1 MSTPCGCSDDSPDP
15 AAPAWTPGTISN
27 RPGLGALA
35 YRIGTWSSFM
45 QTMQGRIA
53 SLYNALPA
61 QSDGPPGPP
70 SPPPMTR
77 EPSDPAFAL
86 LDAWAIVAD
95 VITFYQERIANEGYV
110 RTATEV
116 RSLQELAKLVNYR
129 PRPGVAASTTVA
141 YTVQDQGTD
150 ANVSVPAG
158 SAMQTLPV
166 AGEIPQVFETSTPL
180 TARASW
186 TALAPRIARAQQVTG
201 DANVIYVNGTST
213 RLKANDPLLIVEGAN
228 HRVRRIESVSVD
240 VPNKRITLMLQS
252 GGAAAPAPIA
262 LAMTVEPRV
271 EANAAVAAANA
282 SAAGVADTP
291 AAGSPPVTLA
301 PKARAPVFAETVPP
315 LLARSFSQAL
325 VRAPS
330 AHPANAAALAQ
341 SLSET
346 LRPDT
351 DTTRQ
356 MLVKFAP
363 ALQGPLDTA
372 LRNTTIAPQPDV
384 QVFAFNVQAAPFGS
398 SAPLQTIYG
407 RGNLPLRQVEWSF
420 GVPGMQLDQHLDVI
434 AEPVAPPAFESPDV
448 LYLDGTY
455 DRIIANSWIIVF
467 GVDGNNAPTAPVV
480 SQAAEVHNES
490 RADYGISA
498 KTTRIKL
505 ANPPWFDVPTHS
517 FKTAVRGSVVYAQS
531 EALDLAQAPVTQ
543 DIAGATIEL
552 DDLHDGMAP
561 GQWLVISGERTD
573 VPDTQGVNGTELV
586 MLASAQHAVET
597 EADNAGTQT
606 SGGNANSSG
615 GSGSSGGNNRAA
627 QALLPGGRMRTT
639 LILSAP
645 LAYVYKRESI
655 TLSGNVTTATHG
667 ETHTEILG
675 SGDGRAALR
684 TFTLRRSPLTYVPAP
699 SASGIAST
707 LAVTV
712 NGVAWRE
719 VATLR
724 NAGPNDRVF
733 TTRTLADGT
742 TQVSFGNGT
751 QGANLPSGIE
761 NVQAT
766 YRTGIGSSANGVAGQ
781 VSQLVTRPLGV
792 MSVVN
797 PIGASGGADPDGPG
811 EIRQNMTLGLASL
824 DRLVSV
830 SDFED
835 FCRHFAG
842 VAKASAVQVPVGAA
856 RLVHVTI
863 AAKDDA
869 PLNEN
874 GALLVNLRAA
884 LAQHGDLRLPVRV
897 APRDVLLLVISAR
910 VRVTTGNQWSDVA
923 PRVRAALLDTFGFER
938 RALGQP
944 AALSEA
950 IAAMQGVAGVEYVDV
965 DVFDRVAQETV
976 FEDLQRIANA
986 PASVPK
992 PVVEAR
998 LARRRAKGSG
1008 SGSVRA
1014 AQIAWL
1020 SADVPGTLT
1029 ITEIAS

>member
-1 MSTPCGCSDDSPDP
+1 
-15 AAPAWTPGTISN
+15 
-27 RPGLGALA
+27 
-35 YRIGTWSSFM
+35 M

-53 SLYNALPA
+53 SFYNALPA

-77 EPSDPAFAL
+77 EPGDPAFAL

-110 RTATEV
+110 RSATEL

-141 YTVQDQGTD
+141 YTVQDQGAD
-150 ANVSVPAG
+150 ANVAVPAG

-186 TALAPRIARAQQVTG
+186 TALAPRSARAQQVTG
-201 DANVIYVNGTST
+201 DADVIYVNGTST
-213 RLKANDPLLIVEGAN
+213 KLKANDPLLIVEGAS
-228 HRVRRIESVSVD
+228 HTVRRIESVSVD

-252 GGAAAPAPIA
+252 AGAAAPAPVA
-262 LAMTVEPRV
+262 LAMTVKPAAQ
-271 EANAAVAAANA
+271 ANAA
-282 SAAGVADTP
+282 TP
-291 AAGSPPVTLA
+291 AAGSPPATPA
-301 PKARAPVFAETVPP
+301 PEKRAPVFADSAPP

-341 SLSET
+341 TLSET
-346 LRPDT
+346 LQPDT

-407 RGNLPLRQVEWSF
+407 HGNLPLRQVEWSF
-420 GVPGMQLDQHLDVI
+420 GVPGMPLNQHLDTI

-455 DRIIANSWIIVF
+455 DRIIANSWIIVL

-490 RADYGISA
+490 RADYGVSA
-498 KTTRIKL
+498 KATRIKL

-531 EALDLAQAPVTQ
+531 EALDLARTPVTQ

-552 DDLHDGMAP
+552 DDLHDGMTP

-597 EADNAGTQT
+597 VADNAGTQT
-606 SGGNANSSG
+606 SGGNANSSA
-615 GSGSSGGNNRAA
+615 GNERAA

-639 LILSAP
+639 LTLSAP

-667 ETHTEILG
+667 ETHSEILG

-724 NAGPNDRVF
+724 TAGPNDRVF

-766 YRTGIGSSANGVAGQ
+766 YRTGIGSSANGGAGQ

-797 PIGASGGADPDGPG
+797 PIGASGGADPDGPD

-842 VAKASAVQVPVGAA
+842 VAKASAVQVPVGTA

-863 AAKDDA
+863 AAKGDA
-869 PLNEN
+869 PLDEN

-884 LAQHGDLRLPVRV
+884 LAQYGDPRLPVRV

-910 VRVTTGNQWSDVA
+910 VRVTSGNQWSDVA
-923 PRVRAALLDTFGFER
+923 PRVRGALLDTFGFER

-965 DVFDRVAQETV
+965 DVFDRVAQDTV

-998 LARRRAKGSG
+998 LARRRAKGTG
-1008 SGSVRA
+1008 TGIGTGAGSVRA